1 MAEVR
6 VENEGKRDLY
16 SVLGVARGADAD
28 EIRKAYRKLARRH
41 HPDVNPGDTVAEDA
55 FKQVSEAYAVLSNEG
70 RRRDYDEFGEIALE
84 AGFDADKAREA
95 RASFG
100 QHFGGGAG
108 AAGFAGEGAERFEF
122 GGLEDLFSDLF
133 ERRGWSETPRS
144 RRGPDFEAELELDF
158 LESVCGGEKRLS
170 FARPGPDGEIRP
182 ETLTVRIP
190 PGVADGGRI
199 RLRGKGGP
207 GSGEGLH
214 GDLYAR
220 VTVRP
225 HRVFRREARDIYFDL
240 PLNVSEATLGA
251 QVSVPTLDGRATLTI
266 PPGTDSGS
274 RLRLR
279 GKGVPDPSGGAPG
292 DLYAVVQIRV
302 PRGLSPEAGEQLAK
316 LEPMSGD
323 ELRKG
328 LW

>member
-6 VENEGKRDLY
+6 VESDRKRDLY
-16 SVLGVARGADAD
+16 SVLGVARDADAD

-41 HPDVNPGDTVAEDA
+41 HPDVNPGDDAAEDA
-55 FKQVSEAYAVLSNEG
+55 FKAVSEANAVLSDEG

-84 AGFDADKAREA
+84 AGFDAEKAREA
-95 RASFG
+95 RSSFG
-100 QHFGGGAG
+100 QRFGAG
-108 AAGFAGEGAERFEF
+108 SAGFTGEGAERFEF

-133 ERRGWSETPRS
+133 ERRGWNEVPRD
-144 RRGPDFEAELELDF
+144 RRGPDLEAELELDF
-158 LESVCGGEKRLS
+158 LEAVCGGEKRLS

-190 PGVADGGRI
+190 PGVAAGGRI
-199 RLRGKGGP
+199 RLRGKGGS
-207 GSGEGLH
+207 GSGEGLA

-220 VTVRP
+220 VSVRP
-225 HRVFRREARDIYFDL
+225 HPVFRREARDVYFDL
-240 PLNVSEATLGA
+240 PLSVSEAALGA
-251 QVSVPTLDGRATLTI
+251 QVSVPTLDGRATLTV
-266 PPGTDSGS
+266 PAGTDSGA

-279 GKGVPDPSGGAPG
+279 GKGVPGPSGGAAG

-302 PRGLSPEAGEQLAK
+302 PRGLSPEAAEQLAK
-316 LEPMSGD
+316 LDTMSGD